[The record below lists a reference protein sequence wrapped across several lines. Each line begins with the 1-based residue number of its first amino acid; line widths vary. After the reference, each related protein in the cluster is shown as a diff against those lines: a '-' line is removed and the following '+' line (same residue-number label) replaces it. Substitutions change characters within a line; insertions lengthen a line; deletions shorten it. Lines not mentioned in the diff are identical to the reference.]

1 MERINNQ
8 MGNIES
14 QYRKANKMTYAE
26 AEMHKNMVS
35 EQYYENT
42 KEDYIK
48 KLEQKEKLKNE
59 NRTRNW
65 AKVRAENMT
74 LIRQRSDE
82 KLKRLEELKQF
93 EF

>member
-1 MERINNQ
+1 

-14 QYRKANKMTYAE
+14 LYRKANKMTYAE